1 MRVPMSSSLLSQ
13 PIGEYCLGIPPLEAC
28 EGGVD
33 RSVARRAFAQDL
45 PIAVTA
51 RSGKGSPDGFV
62 GHYIDTHRTEIFERL
77 MDGTL
82 ANSGLVDRTQLELA
96 LRADAK
102 LRPADCRSEEHTS
115 ELQSLMRNSYAVFC
129 LKKKIEIKE
138 QHHKNK
144 QQTINKQPK

>member
-1 MRVPMSSSLLSQ
+1 MRFPMISSLLSQ
-13 PIGEYCLGIPPLEAC
+13 PIVEYFLGIPPWEAC

-82 ANSGLVDRTQLELA
+82 DRKRTRLNSSHYSATRMPSSDR
-96 LRADAK
+96 
-102 LRPADCRSEEHTS
+102 
-115 ELQSLMRNSYAVFC
+115 
-129 LKKKIEIKE
+129 KKK
-138 QHHKNK
+138 NTT
-144 QQTINKQPK
+144 QQNTI

>member
-1 MRVPMSSSLLSQ
+1 MRFPMISSLLSQ
-13 PIGEYCLGIPPLEAC
+13 PIVEYFLGIPPWEAC

-102 LRPADCRSEEHTS
+102 LRPADCPDRKSTR
-115 ELQSLMRNSYAVFC
+115 LNSS
-129 LKKKIEIKE
+129 
-138 QHHKNK
+138 Q
-144 QQTINKQPK
+144 